1 MKLYE
6 GVFSI
11 LIAEFRGT
19 GLKMA
24 ESLGNIDRH
33 ITWQIMKYR
42 GVVEFGKKDL
52 LPLVNFR
59 SCPF

>member
-6 GVFSI
+6 GVFCI
-11 LIAEFRGT
+11 LIAEVRGT

-24 ESLGNIDRH
+24 ESLGNVDRY

-42 GVVEFGKKDL
+42 GGPPISGL
-52 LPLVNFR
+52 
-59 SCPF
+59 